1 MVYSKIV
8 CLKGELKLKLN
19 KEIRDLSSKNM
30 WDYENGFYWFSPKSR
45 INKLLSHYE
54 LYKTIINIPGHV
66 FEFGVYKSASLVRF
80 ATFRDALE
88 NDFSRKIV
96 GFDAFGKFPKQELK
110 LKDDLE
116 FIEKF
121 EDEGGHGLSEI
132 EVSTILT
139 SKGFENFDLIKG
151 NVFKTLPL
159 YLKNHPETRIALL
172 HLDMD
177 VKEPT
182 DFVLEHLYDRVV
194 PGGLIVFD
202 DYNAVA
208 GESISVDQFVNKH
221 NLKLEKLPFY
231 NVPTFARKLI

>member
-1 MVYSKIV
+1 MSDTIR
-8 CLKGELKLKLN
+8 GLN
-19 KEIRDLSSKNM
+19 KKDV

-45 INKLLSHYE
+45 INKLLAHYE
-54 LYKTIINIPGHV
+54 LYKSIKDIPGHI
-66 FEFGVYKSASLVRF
+66 FEFGVYKAASLVRF

-96 GFDAFGKFPKQELK
+96 GFDAFGAFPTNQLK
-110 LKDDLE
+110 IKDDLN

-121 EDEGGHGLSEI
+121 EADGGHGLNE
-132 EVSTILT
+132 EEAKNILL
-139 SKGFENFDLIKG
+139 SKDFKNFSLVKG
-151 NVFKTLPL
+151 NVFDTLPT
-159 YLKNHPETRIALL
+159 YLENNPETRIALL

-182 DFVLEHLYDRVV
+182 DFVFDLLYERVV

-208 GESISVDQFVNKH
+208 GETISVDEFAKKYH
-221 NLKLEKLPFY
+221 LKLEKLSFY
-231 NVPTFARKLI
+231 NVPTFIRKPI